1 MTDLKSLREAWE
13 RAEARL
19 HAHLPDQHRD
29 HLPSDPHAGHARS
42 DTEVGDGTPDDP
54 AAVDPAAI
62 DAAAEE
68 ARATYDAYIQ
78 GVRTLGR
85 GLG

>member
-29 HLPSDPHAGHARS
+29 HLPSDLRAGQARS
-42 DTEVGDGTPDDP
+42 DTEVGDGTRGDP
-54 AAVDPAAI
+54 AAVEAAV
-62 DAAAEE
+62 EE
-68 ARATYDAYIQ
+68 ARVTYDAYIQ
-78 GVRTLGR
+78 GVRTLAR

>member
-1 MTDLKSLREAWE
+1 MTDLKRLREAWE

-19 HAHLPDQHRD
+19 HAHLPEKHRD
-29 HLPSDPHAGHARS
+29 HLPSDLRAGHPRS
-42 DTEVGDGTPDDP
+42 DTDVGDDTP
-54 AAVDPAAI
+54 VDPAAI

-68 ARATYDAYIQ
+68 ARVTYDAYIQ

>member
-19 HAHLPDQHRD
+19 HAHLPDEHRD
-29 HLPSDPHAGHARS
+29 HLPSDLRAGHARS
-42 DTEVGDGTPDDP
+42 DTEVGDGTPGDP
-54 AAVDPAAI
+54 DAL